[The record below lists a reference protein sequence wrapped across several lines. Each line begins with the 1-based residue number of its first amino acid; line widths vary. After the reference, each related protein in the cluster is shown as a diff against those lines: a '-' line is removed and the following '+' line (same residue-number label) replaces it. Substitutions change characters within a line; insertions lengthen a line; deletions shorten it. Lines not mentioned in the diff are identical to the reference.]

1 MVEAMVV
8 GMAMAMAMVMVVAMV
23 MAATNGPEQREDG
36 VITPMQ
42 LAAD

>member
-8 GMAMAMAMVMVVAMV
+8 GMAMATVVAMV
-23 MAATNGPEQREDG
+23 MTATNGPEQREDG